1 MESLTFKDIVC
12 YTRNGMF
19 LPREK
24 KFFDSYEALAGKIKE
39 SVNLLEE
46 LEKNYGQLDQII
58 MKLDVIENEADEIVH
73 KIMNDLLYDHT
84 RVTEEKGDIRFFAHN
99 MDNVVD
105 GIQKA
110 VSRLS
115 LYNIKDLPPVINE
128 FTAIFKET
136 AEEIEK
142 GIKYLRIL
150 HKNGKDLINCC
161 IRINELENQG
171 DRVNRQWLQKI
182 MMQPIKTAED
192 VRYVI
197 ALKEIIDV
205 LEYSLDQCEDVANVL
220 ETFHLKG
227 TV

>member
-1 MESLTFKDIVC
+1 
-12 YTRNGMF
+12 MF

-24 KFFDSYEALAGKIKE
+24 KFFNLYEDLARKIKE
-39 SVNLLEE
+39 SVGLLEM
-46 LEKNYGQLDQII
+46 LEKDYSQLTQLTI
-58 MKLDVIENEADEIVH
+58 KLDIIENEADEIVH

-99 MDNVVD
+99 MDNVID

-110 VSRLS
+110 VNRLS
-115 LYNIKDLPPVINE
+115 LYNIKDLPPVIKE
-128 FTAIFKET
+128 FTAILKET

-142 GIKYLRIL
+142 GIRYLRVL
-150 HKNGKDLINCC
+150 HKNGKDLIICC

-171 DRVNRQWLQKI
+171 DKVNRKWLQKI
-182 MMQPIKTAED
+182 MMQPIKTAND

-197 ALKEIIDV
+197 ALKEIIDI
-205 LEYSLDQCEDVANVL
+205 LEYALDQCEDVANVL